1 MRRYLEVVELVEEEN
16 DFVRIDVTE
25 WSEEDVQ
32 EAISLL
38 KEHAKAYDS
47 YVIYLHDCCHDEGK
61 SCSSITI
68 ESRW

>member
-1 MRRYLEVVELVEEEN
+1 MRRYLELVELVEEEG
-16 DFVRIDVTE
+16 DFIRIDVTE
-25 WSEEDVQ
+25 WNWEDIE

-47 YVIYLHDCCHDEGK
+47 YVIYLHDCYHDEGK
-61 SCSSITI
+61 SCSTIMI